1 MLRMRVA
8 SSSGMDGEASYDPNV
23 PPEKQIVTYITKE
36 GEIRKVTSESVYLRR
51 FFPADLDVELELQD
65 QLQWV

>member
-1 MLRMRVA
+1 
-8 SSSGMDGEASYDPNV
+8 MDGEASYDPNV

-36 GEIRKVTSESVYLRR
+36 GEIRKVTSEFVYLRR